1 VFFPLSR
8 ACAGVG
14 RRCSGAGGYGAGG
27 AAERE
32 PAAREWCNGR
42 VSYRVSAVIAAVIS
56 ALAAICL
63 AGASPGS
70 SAQGWCA
77 PRHCLVFAARGDIYS
92 VNEDGSGI
100 VRLTTDS
107 ADDFSPSWSAD
118 GTVIAFRSDR
128 TGTDAIFLMNADGS
142 NVRQWK
148 LPGHPEGLVW
158 APNGRKIAYS
168 GGARDDENTN
178 GDIWVINADG
188 TGYVRV
194 SGRPGYTNEFPSW
207 SPDSRRIAYAST
219 QAVRADDHSL
229 WIVNADGSRRRRLS
243 PAGRHSSWN
252 PNGHGIVFARAGAD
266 GRRRLW
272 LVSPNGKR
280 RHRLSAVVA
289 EFPAWSP
296 DGRRIAYAAVS
307 GGIGFIDTRGRPQK
321 RIATALGQVGW
332 PTWRPAAS
340 RLKHAST
347 PTSRREED

>member
-1 VFFPLSR
+1 
-8 ACAGVG
+8 
-14 RRCSGAGGYGAGG
+14 
-27 AAERE
+27 
-32 PAAREWCNGR
+32 
-42 VSYRVSAVIAAVIS
+42 
-56 ALAAICL
+56 
-63 AGASPGS
+63 
-70 SAQGWCA
+70 
-77 PRHCLVFAARGDIYS
+77 
-92 VNEDGSGI
+92 
-100 VRLTTDS
+100 
-107 ADDFSPSWSAD
+107 
-118 GTVIAFRSDR
+118 
-128 TGTDAIFLMNADGS
+128 MNADGS

-188 TGYVRV
+188 TGHVRV

-243 PAGRHSSWN
+243 PAGRHSSWS
-252 PNGHGIVFARAGAD
+252 PNGHRIVFARAGAD

-347 PTSRREED
+347 PTSRREEDWDGADVRAIDNRCEQAQFELASINACKAASNSGSFSFGTLKPRLVGPQEPFGSGRGSKPYRHMGWPRLFSIELELGPETRALVERVVANTTVAIDLEFGPKTLATVKSLFPENTKKREGVEGASSARV